1 MRGRLTSAVVA
12 AAIVAL
18 ATAAA
23 ALADREQVK
32 LTKTGEKAAKVAVV
46 RRADLA
52 VPKSWTGATKRP
64 TLGWATSC
72 PGFRPKQHD
81 LVVVGAAE
89 HVWQRGAME
98 HDSEA
103 QVLRTRRMVVTD
115 WKRTV
120 RKPQVLGCLSHNV
133 RTSLTAS
140 ERLSY
145 VTRLPLPH
153 LAALARLYRTVITV
167 HTKKGKTAVVVD
179 AMLIG
184 VRRTEITLTTTALYT
199 QRKAVTRA
207 ELRLA
212 RILIHRAR

>member
-1 MRGRLTSAVVA
+1 MRGRLTGAVA
-12 AAIVAL
+12 AAGIVAL
-18 ATAAA
+18 ALAAG

-32 LTKTGEKAAKVAVV
+32 LTTTGQRAARIAVV
-46 RRADLA
+46 RRTDLV
-52 VPKSWTGATKRP
+52 VPKSWTGSTKRP

-72 PGFRPKQHD
+72 PGFRPKQRD

-89 HVWQRGAME
+89 RVWQRGVME

-103 QVLRTRRMVVTD
+103 QVLRTRRMVLAD

-145 VTRLPLPH
+145 VTRLPLPRI
-153 LAALARLYRTVITV
+153 AALARLYRTVITV

-184 VRRTEITLTTTALYT
+184 VRRTEITLTTTALYS
-199 QRKAVTRA
+199 QRKAVTKA
-207 ELRLA
+207 ETRLA
-212 RILIHRAR
+212 RILIRRAR

>member
-1 MRGRLTSAVVA
+1 LALVVA
-12 AAIVAL
+12 AAA
-18 ATAAA
+18 AT
-23 ALADREQVK
+23 ADREQIK
-32 LTKTGEKAAKVAVV
+32 LTKTGQRAAKAAVV
-46 RRADLA
+46 RRTDLA
-52 VPKSWTGATKRP
+52 VPRSWKGATKRP

-89 HVWQRGAME
+89 HVWRQGATE

-103 QVLRTRRMVVTD
+103 QVLRTRRMVLAD

-120 RKPQVLGCLSHNV
+120 RRPQVLRCLSHNV

-145 VTRLPLPH
+145 VTRLPLPRI
-153 LAALARLYRTVITV
+153 AALARLYRTVITV
-167 HTKKGKTAVVVD
+167 HTKTGKTAVVVD

-184 VRRTEITLTTTALYT
+184 VRRTEITLTTTALYS

-207 ELRLA
+207 EIRLA
-212 RILIHRAR
+212 RILARRAR

>member
-1 MRGRLTSAVVA
+1 MRGRLTRAVA
-12 AAIVAL
+12 AAGIVAL
-18 ATAAA
+18 TAAA
-23 ALADREQVK
+23 GALADREQVK
-32 LTKTGEKAAKVAVV
+32 LTKTGQRAAKVAVL
-46 RRADLA
+46 RRTDLS
-52 VPKSWTGATKRP
+52 VPKSWTGTTKRP

-72 PGFRPKQHD
+72 PGFRPRQHD

-89 HVWQRGAME
+89 HLWRRGAIE

-103 QVLRTRRMVVTD
+103 QVLRTRRMVLAD

-133 RTSLTAS
+133 RQSLIAS

-167 HTKKGKTAVVVD
+167 HTKTGKTAVVVD

-184 VRRTEITLTTTALYT
+184 ARRTEITLTTTALYS
-199 QRKAVTRA
+199 QRKAVTRT
-207 ELRLA
+207 EIRLA
-212 RILIHRAR
+212 RILIRRAR